1 MFHTKKG
8 YTFGIFKNEN
18 KTLNHMKNLSLKLDD
33 TIYQET
39 ESVLDEIKIPR
50 NRYINEALTYYN
62 RLQRN
67 KILAEKL
74 RSESL
79 MVQEE
84 SMNILAEFENI
95 EYNADQTI

>member
-1 MFHTKKG
+1 
-8 YTFGIFKNEN
+8 
-18 KTLNHMKNLSLKLDD
+18 MKNLSLKLDD

-39 ESVLDEIKIPR
+39 ESVLDEIKISR

>member
-1 MFHTKKG
+1 
-8 YTFGIFKNEN
+8 
-18 KTLNHMKNLSLKLDD
+18 MKNLSLKLDD

-39 ESVLDEIKIPR
+39 ESVLDEIKISR

-95 EYNADQTI
+95 EYNDDQTI

>member
-1 MFHTKKG
+1 
-8 YTFGIFKNEN
+8 
-18 KTLNHMKNLSLKLDD
+18 MKNLSLKLDNA
-33 TIYQET
+33 IYQET
-39 ESVLDEIKIPR
+39 ELVLKEIKTSR

-74 RSESL
+74 RFESL

-84 SMNILAEFENI
+84 SMNILAEFETCNLPF
-95 EYNADQTI
+95 

>member
-1 MFHTKKG
+1 
-8 YTFGIFKNEN
+8 
-18 KTLNHMKNLSLKLDD
+18 MKNLSLKLDD
-33 TIYQET
+33 AIYQET
-39 ESVLDEIKIPR
+39 ESILKEIKTSR

-67 KILAEKL
+67 KILAKKL
-74 RSESL
+74 RFESL

>member
-1 MFHTKKG
+1 
-8 YTFGIFKNEN
+8 
-18 KTLNHMKNLSLKLDD
+18 MKNLSLKLDD
-33 TIYQET
+33 AIYQET
-39 ESVLDEIKIPR
+39 ESILKEIKTSR

-67 KILAEKL
+67 KILAKKL
-74 RSESL
+74 RFESL

-95 EYNADQTI
+95 EYNVDQTI

>member
-1 MFHTKKG
+1 
-8 YTFGIFKNEN
+8 
-18 KTLNHMKNLSLKLDD
+18 MKNLSFKLNDA
-33 TIYQET
+33 IYQEI
-39 ESVLDEIKIPR
+39 ESVLKEIKTFR
-50 NRYINEALTYYN
+50 NRYINEVLTFYN

-67 KILAEKL
+67 KILAKKL